1 MRARLNSQF
10 RFITCPGIC
19 ECALNNSA
27 SSRIKNKARLGSLAY
42 RPDKMKR
49 ARPSD
54 KRPSAL
60 NSALRPFSGRPG
72 TLAPSSAS
80 SASFRRYCRLLSRH
94 ARPPISKVFLSSS
107 IGKATPPLL
116 KTGADRLASLF
127 RSSSQNRL
135 SEENSISDTGP
146 GPIVIRPSGE
156 N

>member
-27 SSRIKNKARLGSLAY
+27 SSRIKNKARLESLAY

-116 KTGADRLASLF
+116 KTGADLLLANETDRSRRVRLEKKGFWNTDPRLPPRES
-127 RSSSQNRL
+127 RNR
-135 SEENSISDTGP
+135 
-146 GPIVIRPSGE
+146 
-156 N
+156 